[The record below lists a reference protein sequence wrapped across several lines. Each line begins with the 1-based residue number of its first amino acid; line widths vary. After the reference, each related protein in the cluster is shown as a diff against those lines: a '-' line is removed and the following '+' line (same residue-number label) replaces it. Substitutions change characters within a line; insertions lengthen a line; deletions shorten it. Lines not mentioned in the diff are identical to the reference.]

1 MRKFISN
8 TLLHFVFAFCAA
20 TILSLVAQT
29 VWSADDTQKLGL
41 KPIDVSGTMNSATK
55 PVASPAAPAPQSL
68 DANLQSLKHDL
79 LDINKELLQLEEELL
94 FPANTQLNIFV
105 SVDAA
110 SLFSIDGVSLKL
122 NDKNIGNYLYTTRE
136 VEALKRGAV
145 QRLYTGNVK
154 NGDQELVAVVTGKGP
169 QNRDYRRAVSVAFN
183 KQAGT
188 KYLELKIMS
197 DANKQEPVFEF
208 KEWE

>member
-1 MRKFISN
+1 MRTVFQIKRLQTAFALFAG
-8 TLLHFVFAFCAA
+8 LLMFLLA
-20 TILSLVAQT
+20 TNS
-29 VWSADDTQKLGL
+29 WSADDAQKLGL
-41 KPIDVSGTMNSATK
+41 KNIDINAGQAPKAASAN
-55 PVASPAAPAPQSL
+55 APATQSL
-68 DANLQSLKHDL
+68 DGNLQALKRDV

-94 FPANTQLNIFV
+94 FPANTQLNVFV
-105 SVDAA
+105 SVDTS

-122 NDKNIGNYLYTTRE
+122 NDKNVGNYMYTTRE

-145 QRLYTGNVK
+145 QRLYTGNIK
-154 NGDQELVAVVTGKGP
+154 NGDHELVAVVTGKGP

-188 KYLELKIMS
+188 KYLELKIMA
-197 DANKQEPVFEF
+197 DANKQEPTFEF

>member
-1 MRKFISN
+1 MRKFKSH
-8 TLLHFVFAFCAA
+8 TLLHFVFALCIA
-20 TILSLVAQT
+20 TSLSLIAQT
-29 VWSADDTQKLGL
+29 GWSADDAQKLGL
-41 KPIDVSGTMNSATK
+41 KPIDVSGTMNSAAK
-55 PVASPAAPAPQSL
+55 PVATPTTPAPQSL
-68 DANLQSLKHDL
+68 DANLQSLKHDV

>member
-1 MRKFISN
+1 MRKSN
-8 TLLHFVFAFCAA
+8 ASSFFHFVFALLTA
-20 TILSLVAQT
+20 LSVALT
-29 VWSADDTQKLGL
+29 PASWAADDAQKLGL
-41 KPIDVSGTMNSATK
+41 KTIDISGNAKPAAT
-55 PVASPAAPAPQSL
+55 APAAPAPQSL
-68 DANLQSLKHDL
+68 DGNLQSLKRDV

-94 FPANTQLNIFV
+94 FPASTQLNIFV

-122 NDKNIGNYLYTTRE
+122 NDKNIGNYLYTPRE
-136 VEALKRGAV
+136 LEALKRGAV
-145 QRLYTGNVK
+145 QRLYTGNIK
-154 NGDQELVAVVTGKGP
+154 NGDHELVAVITGKGP

-188 KYLELKIMS
+188 KYLELKIMA